1 MLKMQKKKSKVENH
15 KEKVVLKTN
24 VEVSKVEITQV
35 EKVVLETPNVEV
47 AKVEI
52 TQVENL
58 KKGYIILTLILIKEL
73 GVSHQY
79 HDIQNN

>member
-1 MLKMQKKKSKVENH
+1 
-15 KEKVVLKTN
+15 LKTN

-73 GVSHQY
+73 GVSHQS
-79 HDIQNN
+79 